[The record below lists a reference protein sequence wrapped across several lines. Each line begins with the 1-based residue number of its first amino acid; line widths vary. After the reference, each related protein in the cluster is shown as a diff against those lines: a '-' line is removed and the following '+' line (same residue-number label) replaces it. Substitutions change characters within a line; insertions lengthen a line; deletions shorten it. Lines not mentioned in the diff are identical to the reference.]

1 MPRHRRRIAIAVA
14 VLSLVG
20 TAGLGTVAVADTDTA
35 GIMTAQLSGAEEV
48 PAVDTNAR
56 GVAVFKRTG
65 EDELT
70 FFLNVANI
78 ENVLMSHIHL
88 APAGQNGGVV
98 VWLYPEGPPPQ
109 LIPGRF
115 DGTLATGTIT
125 SADLVGA
132 LAGMTVQDLVNHI
145 DAGNAYVNVHTSQFQ
160 GGEIRGQIAHNAP

>member
-20 TAGLGTVAVADTDTA
+20 TAGLGTVAAADTDTA

-48 PAVDTNAR
+48 PAVDTDAR

-78 ENVLMSHIHL
+78 ENVSMSHIHL

-98 VWLYPEGPPPQ
+98 VWLYPSAPPPQ

-115 DGTLATGTIT
+115 DGTLASGTIT
-125 SADLVGA
+125 SANLVGA
-132 LAGMTVQDLVNHI
+132 LAGMTVQDLVDHI

-160 GGEIRGQIAHNAP
+160 GGEIRGQIAHHAP

>member
-1 MPRHRRRIAIAVA
+1 

-20 TAGLGTVAVADTDTA
+20 TAGLGTVAAADSDTA

-48 PAVDTNAR
+48 PAVDTDAR

-78 ENVLMSHIHL
+78 ENVSMSHIHL

-98 VWLYPEGPPPQ
+98 VWLYPSAPPPQ

-115 DGTLATGTIT
+115 DGPLASGTIT
-125 SADLVGA
+125 SANLVGA
-132 LAGMTVQDLVNHI
+132 LAGMTVQDLVDHI
-145 DAGNAYVNVHTSQFQ
+145 EAGNAYVNVHTSQFP
-160 GGEIRGQIAHNAP
+160 GGEIRGQIGHDGP

>member
-1 MPRHRRRIAIAVA
+1 MPRHRRIAIAVA
-14 VLSLVG
+14 VLSLVS
-20 TAGLGTVAVADTDTA
+20 TAGLGTVAAADSDTA

-48 PAVDTNAR
+48 PAVDTNAH

-78 ENVLMSHIHL
+78 ENVSMSHIHL

-98 VWLYPEGPPPQ
+98 VWLYPSAPPPQ

-115 DGTLATGTIT
+115 DGPLASGTIT
-125 SADLVGA
+125 SANLVGA
-132 LAGMTVQDLVNHI
+132 LAGKTVQDLVDNI
-145 DAGNAYVNVHTSQFQ
+145 EAGNAYVNVHTSQFP
-160 GGEIRGQIAHNAP
+160 GGEIRGQIAHHGP